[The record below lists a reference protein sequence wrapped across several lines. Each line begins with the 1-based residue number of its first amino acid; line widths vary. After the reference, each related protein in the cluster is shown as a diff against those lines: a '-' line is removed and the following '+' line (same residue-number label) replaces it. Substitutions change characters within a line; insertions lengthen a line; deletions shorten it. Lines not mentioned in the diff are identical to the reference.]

1 MMKPARGSGRAST
14 RGPRGAKERNSHKTH
29 QKSIGRAESPHPQLS
44 QRSSAMVGKSKN
56 QRNWKPLTKSSM
68 LALRNMFD
76 MSILSVLTLK
86 TREKEESQ
94 KHLNLIKD
102 QFLAKCAQLSVPP
115 RKRGDM
121 MGVSRQFSTESK
133 KSEHGKKTLQAL
145 EESMSSIVSTLEEME
160 VKMDRLQE
168 KCRIMR
174 SRIEEEEDNAQ
185 EFLHLSEQTV
195 LHLPTLQ
202 SRSANEPTLQEQ
214 LMQTVPN
221 PPAVVEALHPT
232 PVLED
237 VRVFLQL
244 AHKQVDHAE
253 KADHNDETLD

>member
-14 RGPRGAKERNSHKTH
+14 RGPRGAAERKTHKTR
-29 QKSIGRAESPHPQLS
+29 QKSISRAEGPHPHPS
-44 QRSSAMVGKSKN
+44 QKSSAMVGKSKN
-56 QRNWKPLTKSSM
+56 QRNWKPLTKSSI

-86 TREKEESQ
+86 TKEKEESQ
-94 KHLNLIKD
+94 KHLNIIKD
-102 QFLAKCAQLSVPP
+102 RFLAKCAQLSVPP

-121 MGVSRQFSTESK
+121 MSVSRQFSTESK

-145 EESMSSIVSTLEEME
+145 EENMSSIVSTLEEME
-160 VKMDRLQE
+160 VKMERLQE
-168 KCRIMR
+168 KCRIMS
-174 SRIEEEEDNAQ
+174 SRIEEEEEKAQ
-185 EFLHLSEQTV
+185 EFLQLSEETV
-195 LHLPTLQ
+195 LHLPALQ
-202 SRSANEPTLQEQ
+202 SRSADEPTLQEQ

-221 PPAVVEALHPT
+221 PPAVVKALHPT

-237 VRVFLQL
+237 VRVFLEL

-253 KADHNDETLD
+253 KAAHND